1 MFSLSLTFVFF
12 IPHFPDNQV
21 RKVILHNI
29 NMLELDHSSF
39 SFHMRTNLIILEVGG
54 WRSARNYYSKH
65 RPTPEAFQ
73 HIRNLAIINSTMLN
87 LNQNLFSQDFQP
99 LNLLL
104 RNSVFTMAHDVSSA
118 YVFNLYVFNF
128 NSKLERLVIEGC
140 MVTSLQSG
148 GRIMKATS
156 ATVEVGK

>member
-1 MFSLSLTFVFF
+1 M
-12 IPHFPDNQV
+12 
-21 RKVILHNI
+21 ILHNI
-29 NMLELDHSSF
+29 DMLELDHSSF
-39 SFHMRTNLIILEVGG
+39 SFHMRTNLILLEVGG
-54 WRSARNYYSKH
+54 WRSARNTYSKH

-99 LNLLL
+99 HNLLL

-118 YVFNLYVFNF
+118 YVFNF